1 MKIFNFI
8 AKLAITLVLLIMV
21 EGLVTLGQAFDFSNY
36 NWLGYLVQICFV
48 IMCAR
53 LSIEDWGEW
62 KS

>member
-8 AKLAITLVLLIMV
+8 AKLAITLVLLIMI
-21 EGLVTLGQAFDFSNY
+21 EGLLTLGQAFDFANY

-53 LSIEDWGEW
+53 LSIENWDKW
-62 KS
+62 KN